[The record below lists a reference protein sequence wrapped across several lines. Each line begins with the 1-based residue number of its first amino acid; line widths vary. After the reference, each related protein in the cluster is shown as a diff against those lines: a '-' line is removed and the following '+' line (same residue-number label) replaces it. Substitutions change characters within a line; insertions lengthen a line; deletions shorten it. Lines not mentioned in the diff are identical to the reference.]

1 MKEFFR
7 EIENLGMK
15 ALVYEV
21 LITPSPGLVDRNNS
35 GAHKDMDIF
44 TFMDSIFSWSDYLYK
59 STEAGYNYSG
69 RDYHE
74 ILDVIRPLGIEAE
87 KSMAAATDN
96 VNTHKG
102 AIFIFGILSAA
113 IGSLK
118 REGKELTVDNITNR
132 GGEISSEILKDFDKD
147 FQNEDLTYGEF
158 QYIQYGSYGI
168 RGEVKDGFPSIK
180 MAYKVLEENLKE
192 GLSLEKSLGES
203 LLELMG
209 TVFDSNVVGRRGL
222 NGLEILRNGQKE
234 IVDSGGYK
242 TSEGIE
248 KLEEIDKR
256 FIRENIS
263 PGGCADLCG
272 ATLFLYW
279 VINSPNL

>member
-7 EIENLGMK
+7 EVENLGMK

-35 GAHKDMDIF
+35 GAHTDMDIF
-44 TFMDSIFSWSDYLYK
+44 TFIDSIFSWNDYLYK
-59 STEAGYNYSG
+59 STEAGFNYSG
-69 RDYHE
+69 TKYSE
-74 ILDVIRPLGIEAE
+74 ILNIIRPLGIEAE
-87 KSMAAATDN
+87 KLMAEATDN

-118 REGKELTVDNITNR
+118 REGIELTVDNITDR
-132 GGEISSEILKDFDKD
+132 GGEISSEILKDFDKKLD
-147 FQNEDLTYGEF
+147 DKDLTYGEF

-168 RGEVKDGFPSIK
+168 RGEVKAGFPSIK
-180 MAYKVLEENLKE
+180 IAYEILEENLDE

-203 LLELMG
+203 LVSLMG

-222 NGLEILRNGQKE
+222 NGLEILRYGQKE

-242 TSEGIE
+242 TSEGLE

-279 VINSPNL
+279 VVNSSNL